1 MNVAYSWSFQIYS
14 GNNTLLLPQAVL
26 VNKGNFIILTQ
37 ISGQVAI
44 DSTGNASYSDLVWIS
59 QTQWTKLNPNSNWR
73 FYFATINNFTSYFNT
88 FKISHTYSNIGLYN
102 LSFVFLSSNQIFSQI
117 INITDCKY

>member
-73 FYFATINNFTSYFNT
+73 FYFTTINNFTSYRNT
-88 FKISHTYSNIGLYN
+88 FNISHTYSNIGLYN

-117 INITDCKY
+117 INVTDCKY

>member
-1 MNVAYSWSFQIYS
+1 MNVVYSWSFQIYS

-44 DSTGNASYSDLVWIS
+44 DNTGNASYSDLVWIS

-73 FYFATINNFTSYFNT
+73 FYFTSINNFTSYRNT
-88 FKISHTYSNIGLYN
+88 FNISHTYSNIGLYN

-117 INITDCKY
+117 INVTDCK